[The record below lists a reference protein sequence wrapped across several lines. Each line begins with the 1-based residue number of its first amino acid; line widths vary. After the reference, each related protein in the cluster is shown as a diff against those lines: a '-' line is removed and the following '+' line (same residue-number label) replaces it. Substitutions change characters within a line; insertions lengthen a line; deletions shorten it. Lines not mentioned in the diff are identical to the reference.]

1 MNLSSNRVYRIW
13 VLEKLLSPFPSVD
26 STAPASYSSAKN
38 FRKVLLSEKN
48 DMYERYAALF
58 ALRNNGEKE
67 VIPAIIESLGSKS
80 ALLRHEV
87 AYGSKSTNNV
97 VMVVV
102 QDGDG
107 GQGCGDGSQGWEW
120 LVDVVV
126 VVVDGRRG
134 KREWLDV
141 MVEVLGRG
149 VNGWLMLWW
158 WF

>member
-1 MNLSSNRVYRIW
+1 MNLSSNRVYQIW
-13 VLEKLLSPFPSVD
+13 VLEKLPSPFLSVD
-26 STAPASYSSAKN
+26 STAPASYSSAEDL
-38 FRKVLLSEKN
+38 RKVLLSEKN
-48 DMYERYAALF
+48 DMYELYTALF

-107 GQGCGDGSQGWEW
+107 GQGWKK

-126 VVVDGRRG
+126 VV
-134 KREWLDV
+134 
-141 MVEVLGRG
+141 LGRG
-149 VNGWLMLWW
+149 GGRGG
-158 WF
+158 